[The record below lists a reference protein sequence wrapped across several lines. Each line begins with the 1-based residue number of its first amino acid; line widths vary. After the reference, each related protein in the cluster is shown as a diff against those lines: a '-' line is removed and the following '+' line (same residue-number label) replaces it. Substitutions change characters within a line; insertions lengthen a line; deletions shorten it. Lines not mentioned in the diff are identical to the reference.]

1 MGWRVYS
8 AQRRVT
14 GHPPYPPFLP
24 ALWHRLAESGPTAIA
39 LFDDIV
45 AFNSSQCPRCL
56 RHIDQHAF
64 HLPVPQL
71 PSLSIAGTF
80 SDLHSTSTI
89 KLSWPKADVAVAL
102 SLLTYTNTLV
112 LALLDAIHLMC
123 SNSLVCRTPNLSSTK
138 CKSLQRSSDT
148 ASTASRQ
155 PLINPP
161 PRNNHRTA
169 FGVPRRQ
176 PHRLLSLSWHKLTTI
191 TTCPHKDW

>member
-1 MGWRVYS
+1 VACILS
-8 AQRRVT
+8 SKE
-14 GHPPYPPFLP
+14 GHGASSLLLSYLLYGTAWQSLDPLP
-24 ALWHRLAESGPTAIA
+24 SRFST
-39 LFDDIV
+39 V

>member
-102 SLLTYTNTLV
+102 SLLTYTNTHT
-112 LALLDAIHLMC
+112 I
-123 SNSLVCRTPNLSSTK
+123 SSSLYSMPFT
-138 CKSLQRSSDT
+138 
-148 ASTASRQ
+148 
-155 PLINPP
+155 
-161 PRNNHRTA
+161 
-169 FGVPRRQ
+169 
-176 PHRLLSLSWHKLTTI
+176 
-191 TTCPHKDW
+191 